1 MTSSGAPPPR
11 PIRSREPPSKEG
23 RGRSVWDDYCD
34 TPGMV
39 EQGHTGAIA
48 CDHYHRYPE
57 DVAIMKSMGLHAYR
71 LSISWPRVLPDGVG
85 AVNEAGLDFYDRLI
99 DEIIAAGITP
109 YATLFHWDFPS
120 TLVRGRRLA
129 ES

>member
-1 MTSSGAPPPR
+1 
-11 PIRSREPPSKEG
+11 
-23 RGRSVWDDYCD
+23 
-34 TPGMV
+34 MV
-39 EQGHTGAIA
+39 EQSHTGAIA

-57 DVAIMKSMGLHAYR
+57 DVAIMKSMGLQAYR

-120 TLVRGRRLA
+120 KLFAEGGWLNRDSADWFAEFATLMARRLGDRVTNWITLN
-129 ES
+129 EPQV